1 MNTKESL
8 AIFSKRVKEIRIERD
23 YTTEFVAEKAE
34 IRHEDYLEI
43 EKGTN
48 IPNDLEPVASI
59 AFVLD
64 ISLDYLMG
72 FSNEKKPSNQ
82 SELLN
87 EYDINDEKQKMTREI
102 LHTIMLLDNKEQKE
116 LYEIIKNRLNEN
128 K

>member
-8 AIFSKRVKEIRIERD
+8 AIFSKRDKEIRIERD